1 MPGDNIDG
9 EDQAQG
15 AAAPPRIIWRK
26 GRPFVIDDYEGDGVT
41 RIIPLRIVPEAFFRL
56 GVNLALPDWALDQP
70 DIMADAALQNCVLLD
85 LLIEQRRTSVAAL
98 RTIRATLRASI
109 TLVEDNARGAAIR
122 FIDDAIK
129 RAGALI
135 PSSTSRPTKY
145 ANRQAKGE

>member
-41 RIIPLRIVPEAFFRL
+41 RIVPEAFFRL

-109 TLVEDNARGAAIR
+109 TLVEDDARAVAIN

-129 RAGALI
+129 RAGALMSELDI
-135 PSSTSRPTKY
+135 
-145 ANRQAKGE
+145 